1 MAAFGKEMGVEI
13 AEYRRKGINV
23 VELDQTSI
31 AFGAQAVTEDRRLS
45 DRAGEQ
51 SSRVSARQFSDDGA
65 AGAPQNHTCRAHGRK
80 TRTQT
85 RLPA

>member
-1 MAAFGKEMGVEI
+1 
-13 AEYRRKGINV
+13 
-23 VELDQTSI
+23 
-31 AFGAQAVTEDRRLS
+31 
-45 DRAGEQ
+45 
-51 SSRVSARQFSDDGA
+51 VSARQFSDDGA